1 MPIFSYGL
9 GYRMCAGYTLANREI
24 YVLLARIIALFE
36 IGPSPDTDANHISG
50 CADPAHQAMAPK
62 NSGLYFRPRDVNK
75 IKDVLGQGHVDI
87 V

>member
-1 MPIFSYGL
+1 
-9 GYRMCAGYTLANREI
+9 MCAGYTLANREM
-24 YVLLARIIALFE
+24 YVLLARVIALFE
-36 IGPSPDTDANHISG
+36 IDPSPDTDANHISG